1 MKEYHDRKVPLDNVL
16 PQNAGMAQTNSTNF
30 GEFYRE
36 PNAAVAY
43 QNGGKTVTL
52 NGGGTYTDVNS
63 SQQDSKASVMNG
75 TGSYSTAAQ
84 IGGSQTIGS
93 IGVQDVGV
101 INIDDSGILN
111 LGQSD
116 IAIETTAAG
125 TVRGIASS
133 DDEEQKNYSDASG
146 TQAQHA
152 GSSQQGS
159 ASLETVGSGVNVAG

>member
-1 MKEYHDRKVPLDNVL
+1 MKEYHDRKVPLDNVQ
-16 PQNAGMAQTNSTNF
+16 PQHAGMAQTNQTNF

-43 QNGGKTVTL
+43 RNGGQTVTL
-52 NGGGTYTDVNS
+52 DGNGTYTADS